1 MSELDIIPDQLP
13 KISRWQALRQ
23 NPVTIK
29 ELRSRMRGRRAFA
42 VLTVYLI
49 VMSLFVLLVYAAFA
63 AEARGPFGPNP
74 SEVGK
79 AIFVA
84 IITIQG
90 FLVVFVGPSFTA
102 GAISGEKE
110 RQTFDLLRTTL
121 LPANRF
127 VTGKL
132 LSSLSYVYLL
142 IFAAV
147 PLQSL
152 AFLLGGVS
160 LAELFI
166 SQLILFVAAISFAL
180 WGLFC
185 SASMR
190 STLGA
195 SVVTFAGTLFITVGT
210 PMLTGFFSAIMLP
223 FFALS
228 STLSWVGEALMA
240 YFFLFLAATNLP
252 ITMIV
257 SEVVLLEEGSF
268 FLWEFSSSSGPTI
281 YLFSPWV
288 IFIVLY
294 TLLAL
299 LLYWLTVRNV
309 RRISTK

>member
-1 MSELDIIPDQLP
+1 MSELSEKQPQ
-13 KISRWQALRQ
+13 KISRWKALRE

-63 AEARGPFGPNP
+63 SSSSGPSGPNARD
-74 SEVGK
+74 VGK

-84 IITIQG
+84 VIGVQG

-121 LPANRF
+121 LHANRF
-127 VTGKL
+127 VMGKL

-142 IFAAV
+142 IFAAI

-160 LAELFI
+160 FGELII
-166 SQLILFVAAISFAL
+166 SQLILAVAAVSFAL

-185 SASMR
+185 SSGMK

-195 SVVTFAGTLFITVGT
+195 SVVTFAGALFITLGT
-210 PMLTGFFSAIMLP
+210 PMLAGFFTAILAPIFAISSAM
-223 FFALS
+223 
-228 STLSWVGEALMA
+228 SWVSEVVLA
-240 YFFLFLAATNLP
+240 YLLLGLAATNLP
-252 ITMIV
+252 ATMIV
-257 SEVVLLEEGSF
+257 SEVFLIEEGALF
-268 FLWEFSSSSGPTI
+268 MWDTTMSGQTV
-281 YLFSPWV
+281 YLFSPWPL
-288 IFIVLY
+288 FIVVY
-294 TLLAL
+294 SLLAFF
-299 LLYWLTVRNV
+299 LYWLTVRNV
-309 RRISTK
+309 KRISTK

>member
-1 MSELDIIPDQLP
+1 MSELELTPEQPQKL
-13 KISRWQALRQ
+13 SRWQALRQ

-42 VLTVYLI
+42 VMTAYLI
-49 VMSLFVLLVYAAFA
+49 AMSLFVLLVYAAFA
-63 AEARGPFGPNP
+63 SAASGPFGPNARD
-74 SEVGK
+74 VGK

-84 IITIQG
+84 IIGVQG

-110 RQTFDLLRTTL
+110 RQTFELLRTTL

-127 VTGKL
+127 VMGKL
-132 LSSLSYVYLL
+132 ISSLGYVYLM
-142 IFAAV
+142 IFAAI

-160 LAELFI
+160 FAELLV

-185 SASMR
+185 SSGLK

-195 SVVTFAGTLFITVGT
+195 SVVTFAGALFITIGT
-210 PMLTGFFSAIMLP
+210 PMLAGFFTAIIAP
-223 FFALS
+223 FLALS
-228 STLSWVGEALMA
+228 SSLSWVGEAALA
-240 YFFLFLAATNLP
+240 YGLLFLASTNLP
-252 ITMIV
+252 ATMMA
-257 SEVVLLEEGSF
+257 SEIILLEEGSLF
-268 FLWEFSSSSGPTI
+268 IWEITTSGQTI
-281 YLFSPWV
+281 YLFSPWPL
-288 IFIVLY
+288 FILLY

-299 LLYWLTVRNV
+299 FLYWLTVKNV
-309 RRISTK
+309 RRISKS

>member
-1 MSELDIIPDQLP
+1 MSELELTPEQP
-13 KISRWQALRQ
+13 QKASRWQALRE
-23 NPVTIK
+23 NPVTVK

-63 AEARGPFGPNP
+63 SSASGPYGPNARD
-74 SEVGK
+74 VGK
-79 AIFVA
+79 AIFVS
-84 IITIQG
+84 IIAVQG

-110 RQTFDLLRTTL
+110 RQTFELLRTTL

-127 VTGKL
+127 VIGKL
-132 LSSLSYVYLL
+132 LSALGYVYLM
-142 IFAAV
+142 IFAAI

-160 LAELFI
+160 FAELFV
-166 SQLILFVAAISFAL
+166 SQLILLVAAVSFAL

-185 SASMR
+185 SSGMK

-195 SVVTFAGTLFITVGT
+195 SVVTFAGALFITIGT
-210 PMLTGFFSAIMLP
+210 PMLAGFFAAIVAPIL
-223 FFALS
+223 AIS
-228 STLSWVGEALMA
+228 STFTWVTEALLA
-240 YFFLFLAATNLP
+240 YLALFLSATNLP
-252 ITMIV
+252 IAMIV
-257 SEVVLLEEGSF
+257 SEVILLEEGSL
-268 FLWEFSSSSGPTI
+268 FLWETSTSGQTI
-281 YLFSPWV
+281 YLFSPWPL
-288 IFIVLY
+288 FILLY

-299 LLYWLTVRNV
+299 FLYWITVRNV